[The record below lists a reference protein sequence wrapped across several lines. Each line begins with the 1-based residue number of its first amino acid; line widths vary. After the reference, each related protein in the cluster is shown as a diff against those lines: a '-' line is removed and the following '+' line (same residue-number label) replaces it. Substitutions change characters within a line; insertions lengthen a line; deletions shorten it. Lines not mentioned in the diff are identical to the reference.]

1 MTLRRIAPNEPLW
14 AQAPH
19 DLSGVTEIV
28 EAVRAGGDA
37 AVARFAQ
44 RFGDPPPRRIS
55 PDEMASAAD
64 AVDVQTLELI
74 RRAAKRIRRFAQ
86 AQRAALHDVA
96 IATHGMEIGHRAIP
110 LERAGIYV
118 PGGRYP
124 LPSTVLM
131 CAIPARVAGVA
142 SVVLCTP
149 NASAQTL
156 AAAHEAGV
164 DACYEIG
171 GAQAIAA
178 MAFGTETIPKVDL
191 IAGPGNAYVTA
202 AKRQVYGVCGV
213 DMLAGPSELVVIAS
227 AGARADLVA
236 ADLLAQAEH
245 DPMARVMLLTDDAAL
260 ADSVDAILQQRLATL
275 STADTA
281 RAALE
286 GSGCCAI
293 LPLDRA
299 VERANAIAPEHLALH
314 GAAAESLEPGLH
326 SYGSLFVGPLAA
338 QAFGDYGIGANHVLP
353 TGGSARFTSGL
364 SVLTFLK
371 LRTYLR
377 SGTMLD
383 SEIVHDT
390 AAFARIEGLTAH
402 GEAALQRLP
411 EPIARG

>member
-1 MTLRRIAPNEPLW
+1 MMLRRVSADEPVWVNGLQL
-14 AQAPH
+14 ASA
-19 DLSGVTEIV
+19 VAEIV
-28 EAVRAGGDA
+28 EAVRGEGDA

-44 RFGDPPPRRIS
+44 RFGDPPPRRVS

-64 AVDVQTLELI
+64 AADVRTVELI
-74 RRAAKRIRRFAQ
+74 RRAAERIRRFAL

-96 IATHGMEIGHRAIP
+96 IETHGMEIGHRAIP

-142 SVVLCTP
+142 SVVLCTA
-149 NASAQTL
+149 NASGQTL

-191 IAGPGNAYVTA
+191 IAGPGNAYVTE

-213 DMLAGPSELVVIAS
+213 DMLAGPSELVIIAS
-227 AGARADLVA
+227 AGARAELVA
-236 ADLLAQAEH
+236 TDLLAQAEH

-260 ADSVDAILQQRLATL
+260 ADSIDVTLQRRLATV

-281 RAALE
+281 RASLE
-286 GSGCCAI
+286 RSGCCVI
-293 LPLDRA
+293 VPLDRA

-314 GAAAESLEPGLH
+314 GSAAESLEPRLH
-326 SYGSLFVGPLAA
+326 SYGSLFVGALAA
-338 QAFGDYGIGANHVLP
+338 EAFSDYGIGPNHVLP

-377 SGTMLD
+377 SATNLD
-383 SEIVHDT
+383 SDIIHDT
-390 AAFARIEGLTAH
+390 AAFARIEGLMAH
-402 GEAALQRLP
+402 GEAAVQRLP
-411 EPIARG
+411 

>member
-1 MTLRRIAPNEPLW
+1 MTLRRLAEDEPLW
-14 AQAPH
+14 TKGPQ
-19 DLSGVTEIV
+19 DVSSVTEIV

-44 RFGDPPPRRIS
+44 RFGDPPPRRIF
-55 PDEMASAAD
+55 PDEMANAAD
-64 AVDVQTLELI
+64 ALEAPALEVI
-74 RRAAKRIRRFAQ
+74 RRAAERIRRFAQ

-96 IATHGMEIGHRAIP
+96 IATHGMEIGHRAVP

-142 SVVLCTP
+142 AVVLCTP
-149 NASAQTL
+149 NASSQTL
-156 AAAHEAGV
+156 AAAREAGV

-178 MAFGTETIPKVDL
+178 MAYGTETVRKVDL

-202 AKRQVYGVCGV
+202 AKRQVYGACGV

-260 ADSVDAILQQRLATL
+260 AESVDATLQRRLATL

-281 RAALE
+281 RASLQR
-286 GSGCCAI
+286 SGCYAI

-314 GAAAESLEPGLH
+314 GAAAESLEPRLH
-326 SYGSLFVGPLAA
+326 SYGSLFVGALAA
-338 QAFGDYGIGANHVLP
+338 QAFSDYGIGPNHVLP

-377 SGTMLD
+377 SGTTLD
-383 SEIVHDT
+383 SDIVHDT
-390 AAFARIEGLTAH
+390 AAFAGIEGLTAH
-402 GEAALQRLP
+402 GEAALQRV
-411 EPIARG
+411 

>member
-1 MTLRRIAPNEPLW
+1 MTLRRIAAGEPLW
-14 AQAPH
+14 AAAPH
-19 DLSGVTEIV
+19 DRSSVTEIV
-28 EAVRAGGDA
+28 EAVRTGGDA
-37 AVARFAQ
+37 AVARCAQ
-44 RFGDPPPRRIS
+44 RFGDPPPRRVS
-55 PDEMASAAD
+55 PDEMASAAG
-64 AVDVQTLELI
+64 AVDVQTLEVI
-74 RRAAKRIRRFAQ
+74 RRAADRIRRFAR
-86 AQRAALHDVA
+86 AQRVALHDVA
-96 IATHGMEIGHRAIP
+96 IATHGMEIGHRTIA

-178 MAFGTETIPKVDL
+178 MAFGTETVPKVDL
-191 IAGPGNAYVTA
+191 IAGPGNAYVTE
-202 AKRQVYGVCGV
+202 AKRQVYGACGI

-227 AGARADLVA
+227 AGARADLAA

-245 DPMARVMLLTDDAAL
+245 DPLARVMLLTDDAAL
-260 ADSVDAILQQRLATL
+260 ADSVDASLQRRLATVA
-275 STADTA
+275 TADTA
-281 RAALE
+281 RASLE
-286 GSGCCAI
+286 RNGCCAV
-293 LPLDRA
+293 LSLDRA

-314 GAAAESLEPGLH
+314 GTAAEALEPRLH
-326 SYGSLFVGPLAA
+326 SYGSLFVGALAA
-338 QAFGDYGIGANHVLP
+338 EAFSDYGIGPNHVLP

-371 LRTYLR
+371 IRTYLR
-377 SGTMLD
+377 GGTVLD
-383 SEIVHDT
+383 PEIVHDST
-390 AAFARIEGLTAH
+390 AFARMEGLAAH
-402 GEAALQRLP
+402 GEAASLRESRL
-411 EPIARG
+411 

>member
-1 MTLRRIAPNEPLW
+1 MTLRRISADEPLW
-14 AQAPH
+14 ANGPQ
-19 DLSGVTEIV
+19 DLSSVTEIV

-37 AVARFAQ
+37 AVAGFAQ

-55 PDEMASAAD
+55 PDEMANAAV
-64 AVDVQTLELI
+64 AVDARTLEVI
-74 RRAAKRIRRFAQ
+74 RRATERIRRFALV
-86 AQRAALHDVA
+86 QRAALHDVA

-142 SVVLCTP
+142 TVVLCTP
-149 NASAQTL
+149 NASVQTL

-164 DACYEIG
+164 DVCYEIG

-245 DPMARVMLLTDDAAL
+245 DPMARVMLLTDDSAL
-260 ADSVDAILQQRLATL
+260 ADCVDATLQRRLTTV

-281 RAALE
+281 RASLE
-286 GSGCCAI
+286 RNGCCAI

-314 GAAAESLEPGLH
+314 GTAAESLEPRLR
-326 SYGSLFVGPLAA
+326 SYGSLFVGALAA
-338 QAFGDYGIGANHVLP
+338 QAFSDYGIGPNHVLP

-377 SGTMLD
+377 SGTRLEP
-383 SEIVHDT
+383 EIIHDT

-402 GEAALQRLP
+402 GEAALQRV
-411 EPIARG
+411 

>member
-1 MTLRRIAPNEPLW
+1 MTLRRIAADESLW
-14 AQAPH
+14 ATAPH

-28 EAVRAGGDA
+28 EGVRAGGDA

-55 PDEMASAAD
+55 SDEMASAAD
-64 AVDVQTLELI
+64 TVEAPTLELI
-74 RRAAKRIRRFAQ
+74 RRAAKRIRRFAL
-86 AQRAALHDVA
+86 AQRAAVHDVA
-96 IATHGMEIGHRAIP
+96 IATHGVEIGHRAVP

-142 SVVLCTP
+142 AVVLCTP
-149 NASAQTL
+149 NASVHTL
-156 AAAHEAGV
+156 AAAYEAGV
-164 DACYEIG
+164 DVCYEIG

-191 IAGPGNAYVTA
+191 IAGPGNAYVTE
-202 AKRQVYGVCGV
+202 AKRQVYGVCGI

-245 DPMARVMLLTDDAAL
+245 DPLARVMLLTDDVAL
-260 ADSVDAILQQRLATL
+260 ADSVDATLRRRLGTI

-281 RAALE
+281 RASLE
-286 GSGCCAI
+286 RSGCCAV

-299 VERANAIAPEHLALH
+299 VERANALAPEHLALH
-314 GAAAESLEPGLH
+314 GTAAESLEPRLH
-326 SYGSLFVGPLAA
+326 SYGSLFVGTLAA
-338 QAFGDYGIGANHVLP
+338 QAFSDYGIGPNHVLP

-364 SVLTFLK
+364 SVLSFLQM
-371 LRTYLR
+371 RTYLR
-377 SGTMLD
+377 SGTTLD
-383 SEIVHDT
+383 PDIIGDT
-390 AAFARIEGLTAH
+390 AAFARIEGLAAH
-402 GEAALQRLP
+402 GEAGLQRKPRL
-411 EPIARG
+411 

>member
-1 MTLRRIAPNEPLW
+1 MTLRRIAADEPLW
-14 AQAPH
+14 AKGPQ
-19 DLSGVTEIV
+19 DLSSVTEIV
-28 EAVRAGGDA
+28 EAVRTEGDT

-55 PDEMASAAD
+55 PDEMANAAV
-64 AVDVQTLELI
+64 AVDAQTLEVI
-74 RRAAKRIRRFAQ
+74 RRAAERIRRFAV

-142 SVVLCTP
+142 RVVLCTP

-164 DACYEIG
+164 DLCYEIG

-227 AGARADLVA
+227 AGAQADLVA

-260 ADSVDAILQQRLATL
+260 ADCVDAALQRQLATV

-281 RAALE
+281 RASLE
-286 GSGCCAI
+286 RSGCCAT
-293 LPLDRA
+293 LPLERA

-314 GAAAESLEPGLH
+314 GTAAESLEPRLH
-326 SYGSLFVGPLAA
+326 SYGSLFVGALAA
-338 QAFGDYGIGANHVLP
+338 QALSDYGIGPNHVLP

-371 LRTYLR
+371 LQTYLR
-377 SGTMLD
+377 SGTMLEP
-383 SEIVHDT
+383 EIIHDT

-402 GEAALQRLP
+402 GEAALQRV
-411 EPIARG
+411 

>member
-1 MTLRRIAPNEPLW
+1 MTLRRLAEDEPLW
-14 AQAPH
+14 TKGPQ
-19 DLSGVTEIV
+19 DVSSVTEIV

-44 RFGDPPPRRIS
+44 RFGDPPPRRIF
-55 PDEMASAAD
+55 PDEMANAAD
-64 AVDVQTLELI
+64 ALEAPALEVI
-74 RRAAKRIRRFAQ
+74 RRAAERIRRFAQ

-96 IATHGMEIGHRAIP
+96 IATHGMEIGHRAVP

-142 SVVLCTP
+142 AVVLCTP
-149 NASAQTL
+149 NASSQTL

-178 MAFGTETIPKVDL
+178 MAYGTETVRKVDL

-202 AKRQVYGVCGV
+202 AKRQVYGACGV

-245 DPMARVMLLTDDAAL
+245 DPMARVMLLTDDATL
-260 ADSVDAILQQRLATL
+260 AESVDATLQRRLATL

-281 RAALE
+281 RASLQR
-286 GSGCCAI
+286 SGCYAI

-314 GAAAESLEPGLH
+314 GAAAESLEPRLH
-326 SYGSLFVGPLAA
+326 SYGSLFVGALAA
-338 QAFGDYGIGANHVLP
+338 QAFSDYGIGPNHVLP

-377 SGTMLD
+377 SGTTLD
-383 SEIVHDT
+383 SDIVHDT
-390 AAFARIEGLTAH
+390 AAFAGIEGLTAH
-402 GEAALQRLP
+402 GEAALQRV
-411 EPIARG
+411 

>member
-1 MTLRRIAPNEPLW
+1 MMLRRISAHEPVW
-14 AQAPH
+14 TNGPQDVSA
-19 DLSGVTEIV
+19 VTEIV
-28 EAVRAGGDA
+28 NAVRVGGDA

-55 PDEMASAAD
+55 PEQIANAAD
-64 AVDVQTLELI
+64 AVDLQTIEVI
-74 RRAAKRIRRFAQ
+74 RRTSQRIRRFAL
-86 AQRAALHDVA
+86 AQREALHDL
-96 IATHGMEIGHRAIP
+96 ATTAHGMEMGHRAIP
-110 LERAGIYV
+110 VERVGIYV

-131 CAIPARVAGVA
+131 CAIPARIAGVA
-142 SVVLCTP
+142 QVVLCTP
-149 NASAQTL
+149 KASAQTL

-202 AKRQVYGVCGV
+202 AKRLVFGVCGV

-245 DPMARVMLLTDDAAL
+245 DPLARVMLLTDDAAL
-260 ADSVDAILQQRLATL
+260 ADSVDAALKRRLATL

-281 RAALE
+281 RASLE
-286 GSGCCAI
+286 RSGCCVI
-293 LPLDRA
+293 VPLDRA

-314 GAAAESLEPGLH
+314 GPAAESLEPRLH
-326 SYGSLFVGPLAA
+326 SYGSLFVGAMAA
-338 QAFGDYGIGANHVLP
+338 EVFSDYGIGPNHVLP

-364 SVLTFLK
+364 SVMTFLK

-377 SGTMLD
+377 SGVMLD
-383 SEIVHDT
+383 SAVIDDT
-390 AAFARIEGLTAH
+390 AAFAQLEGLAAH
-402 GEAALQRLP
+402 GEAALQRVS
-411 EPIARG
+411 

>member
-1 MTLRRIAPNEPLW
+1 M
-14 AQAPH
+14 
-19 DLSGVTEIV
+19 
-28 EAVRAGGDA
+28 
-37 AVARFAQ
+37 ARFAQ
-44 RFGDPPPRRIS
+44 RFGDPPPRLVS

-64 AVDVQTLELI
+64 AADLRTLELI
-74 RRAAKRIRRFAQ
+74 RRAAKRIRRFAL

-142 SVVLCTP
+142 EVVLCTA
-149 NASAQTL
+149 NASKQTL

-191 IAGPGNAYVTA
+191 IAGPGNAYVTE

-260 ADSVDAILQQRLATL
+260 ADSVDVTLHRRLATV

-281 RAALE
+281 RASLE
-286 GSGCCAI
+286 RSGCCAI

-314 GAAAESLEPGLH
+314 GTAAESLEPRLH
-326 SYGSLFVGPLAA
+326 SYGSLFVGA
-338 QAFGDYGIGANHVLP
+338 
-353 TGGSARFTSGL
+353 TGG
-364 SVLTFLK
+364 
-371 LRTYLR
+371 
-377 SGTMLD
+377 
-383 SEIVHDT
+383 
-390 AAFARIEGLTAH
+390 
-402 GEAALQRLP
+402 
-411 EPIARG
+411 RGV

>member
-1 MTLRRIAPNEPLW
+1 MTLRRISAAEPRW
-14 AQAPH
+14 AAAPH

-28 EAVRAGGDA
+28 EGVRAGGDA

-44 RFGDPPPRRIS
+44 RFGDPPPRCIS
-55 PDEMASAAD
+55 SDEMASAAD
-64 AVDVQTLELI
+64 ALEAPTRELI
-74 RRAAKRIRRFAQ
+74 HRAAARIRRFAL
-86 AQRAALHDVA
+86 AQRAALRDVA

-124 LPSTVLM
+124 LPSTALM

-142 SVVLCTP
+142 AVVMCTP
-149 NASAQTL
+149 KASPQTL
-156 AAAHEAGV
+156 AAAREAGV
-164 DACYEIG
+164 DVCYEIG

-178 MAFGTETIPKVDL
+178 MAFGTETIAKVDL
-191 IAGPGNAYVTA
+191 IAGPGNAYVTE
-202 AKRQVYGVCGV
+202 AKRQVYGVCGI

-245 DPMARVMLLTDDAAL
+245 DPLARVMLLTDDAAL
-260 ADSVDAILQQRLATL
+260 ADSIDANLQRRLANV
-275 STADTA
+275 STADIA
-281 RAALE
+281 RASLE
-286 GSGCCAI
+286 RSGCCTI

-314 GAAAESLEPGLH
+314 GTAAESLEPRLH
-326 SYGSLFVGPLAA
+326 SYGSLFVGALAA
-338 QAFGDYGIGANHVLP
+338 QAFSDYGIGPNHVLP

-364 SVLTFLK
+364 SVLTYLK

-377 SGTMLD
+377 SGAILD
-383 SEIVHDT
+383 SDITHDT
-390 AAFARIEGLTAH
+390 AAFARVEGLIEH
-402 GEAALQRLP
+402 SEAALQRVP
-411 EPIARG
+411 SPQ

>member
-1 MTLRRIAPNEPLW
+1 MTLRRIAEDEPLW
-14 AQAPH
+14 TKGPQ
-19 DLSGVTEIV
+19 DVSSVTEIV

-44 RFGDPPPRRIS
+44 RFGDPPPRRIF
-55 PDEMASAAD
+55 PDEMANAAD
-64 AVDVQTLELI
+64 ALETPALEVI
-74 RRAAKRIRRFAQ
+74 RRAAERIRRFAQ

-142 SVVLCTP
+142 AVALCTP
-149 NASAQTL
+149 NASSQTL

-178 MAFGTETIPKVDL
+178 MAYGTETVRKVDL

-202 AKRQVYGVCGV
+202 AKRQVYGACGV

-260 ADSVDAILQQRLATL
+260 AESVEATLQRRLATL

-281 RAALE
+281 RASLQR
-286 GSGCCAI
+286 SGCYAI

-314 GAAAESLEPGLH
+314 GAAAESLEPRLH
-326 SYGSLFVGPLAA
+326 SYGSLFVGALAA
-338 QAFGDYGIGANHVLP
+338 QAFSDYGIGPNHVLP

-377 SGTMLD
+377 SGTTLD
-383 SEIVHDT
+383 SDIVHDT
-390 AAFARIEGLTAH
+390 AAFAGIEGLTAH
-402 GEAALQRLP
+402 GEAALQRV
-411 EPIARG
+411 

>member
-1 MTLRRIAPNEPLW
+1 MMLRRISEDEPLW
-14 AQAPH
+14 AKGPQ
-19 DLSGVTEIV
+19 DLSSVTEIV
-28 EAVRAGGDA
+28 EAVRAEGDA

-44 RFGDPPPRRIS
+44 RFGDPPPRLVS

-64 AVDVQTLELI
+64 AADLRTLELI
-74 RRAAKRIRRFAQ
+74 RRAAKRIRRFAL
-86 AQRAALHDVA
+86 AQRTALHDVA

-142 SVVLCTP
+142 EVVLCTA
-149 NASAQTL
+149 NASTQTL

-191 IAGPGNAYVTA
+191 IAGPGNAYVTE

-260 ADSVDAILQQRLATL
+260 ADSVDVTLQRRLATV

-281 RAALE
+281 RASLE
-286 GSGCCAI
+286 RSGCCVI
-293 LPLDRA
+293 VPLDRA
-299 VERANAIAPEHLALH
+299 VERANAIAPEHWPCTAPLQNRLSRAFIHTDRYSSAHWQPKRLATTAS
-314 GAAAESLEPGLH
+314 GRIMCCQPAAAR
-326 SYGSLFVGPLAA
+326 
-338 QAFGDYGIGANHVLP
+338 D
-353 TGGSARFTSGL
+353 
-364 SVLTFLK
+364 
-371 LRTYLR
+371 LRLGYR
-377 SGTMLD
+377 C
-383 SEIVHDT
+383 
-390 AAFARIEGLTAH
+390 
-402 GEAALQRLP
+402 
-411 EPIARG
+411 